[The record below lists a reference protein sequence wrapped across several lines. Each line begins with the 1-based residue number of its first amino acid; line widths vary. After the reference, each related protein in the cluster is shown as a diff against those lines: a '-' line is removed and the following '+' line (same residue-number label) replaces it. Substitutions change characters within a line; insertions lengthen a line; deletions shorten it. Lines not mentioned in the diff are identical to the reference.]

1 MDSFKEELL
10 RKIND
15 LLTREIGD
23 TTRLN
28 HIRQSILQ
36 NKKIYN
42 SDIQYVKELWKE
54 VSEKKNSDDVLT
66 LKPSNSCWNC
76 KNELEESV
84 RFCSFCGAN
93 QEQKNPEFA
102 EVLSRRKKREYNP
115 VKIISNFHSY
125 QILAVLG
132 GLCAII
138 PVIIAVLSLDRI
150 LEVLEFYSNRDF
162 SDLRLGFV
170 GLGTI
175 AGVWSFLV
183 MIVPFWIKKPKKVGK
198 FLFFS
203 SFGILIC
210 SLFTGVV
217 GFVIILFAGIFALKK
232 RRY

>member
-1 MDSFKEELL
+1 MDSFTEELL

-15 LLTREIGD
+15 LLTREFGD

-54 VSEKKNSDDVLT
+54 VSEKKDSDDVLT
-66 LKPSNSCWNC
+66 LKPSDSCWNC

-115 VKIISNFHSY
+115 VKIILNFHSY

-162 SDLRLGFV
+162 SDLRLGFGFIVIPLAEVDVNASANV
-170 GLGTI
+170 G
-175 AGVWSFLV
+175 
-183 MIVPFWIKKPKKVGK
+183 
-198 FLFFS
+198 
-203 SFGILIC
+203 
-210 SLFTGVV
+210 
-217 GFVIILFAGIFALKK
+217 ALKPVPTEDLNIK
-232 RRY
+232 LSEIL